1 MRVRTVTKLSSV
13 AHCQK
18 QNSFIVSQRPLI
30 FRYKT
35 EQTTGSV
42 AAATCCQSYCLGAL
56 TTKKTIT
63 NNTIHSSS
71 TLSKNNSHYYCNS
84 KQMQQWR
91 TLQGCAERPGRAG
104 GLLLVFCCNKVT
116 CQPQV
121 ALSMFENY
129 LNDSEKLSEGRV

>member
-56 TTKKTIT
+56 TTKK
-63 NNTIHSSS
+63 NNN
-71 TLSKNNSHYYCNS
+71 KQYNSFLEHTQQ
-84 KQMQQWR
+84 KQ
-91 TLQGCAERPGRAG
+91 
-104 GLLLVFCCNKVT
+104 
-116 CQPQV
+116 
-121 ALSMFENY
+121 
-129 LNDSEKLSEGRV
+129 